1 MSYDKPFAGL
11 KVIDVSQGVAGP
23 YCAMLLAQYGANV
36 IKVEPPGVGDWARN
50 LGVVYGDQCAYSLPA
65 NLGKRAIALDLK
77 QDDGRA
83 ILWRLIKDADVFLQ
97 GFRPGVID
105 RLGFGY
111 DAVSEREPRIIYL
124 SVSGFGQMGPLAERP
139 AMDPIL
145 QAYTGLTVENRG
157 EDGIPHRTPII
168 AIDMSTALYA
178 YSAVSTALYARRD
191 EQRGRHIEASLMQA
205 AAGLQVVRLMQ
216 SYLEG
221 GAIKPPGAPSG
232 VYQVADGWMTITV
245 VRLHEWLG
253 FCRAVG
259 LDEFAADETLKT
271 TQGRYDQAGE
281 INAALRPLLASQ
293 PFAHWSDRLAAERIM
308 HEQLNSYTGFLEQP
322 HVEASG
328 AIAWLHHPHV
338 PGEAADAAGDRRAA
352 LRRRQQSRH
361 RAGTGRAQRHHPARA
376 RLHGGRD
383 RRSRPPWRG
392 GAGRCA
398 ALIRLPHVIEEAG
411 DRLQP
416 VVGRHDT
423 EIGAAHHRI
432 ARFRGKLPGE
442 AHTVVVAFD
451 IAGAAEAMAR
461 EAFLHTDDHG
471 VDAVPSLALQH
482 WIEIAGAL
490 GPGLGNEIA
499 TTAAVGLVPRRD
511 VAIDQISQ
519 RVHVWLLHLSHPMR
533 CGTTFLQHGAAGRLH
548 RR

>member
-65 NLGKRAIALDLK
+65 NFGKRGIALDLK
-77 QDDGRA
+77 HDDGRA
-83 ILWRLIKDADVFLQ
+83 ILWRLINGADVFLQ

-111 DAVSEREPRIIYL
+111 DAVAEREPRIIYL
-124 SVSGFGQMGPLAERP
+124 SVSGFGQIGPLAERP

-145 QAYTGLTVENRG
+145 QAYTGLTVENKG

-191 EQRGRHIEASLMQA
+191 QTRGRHIEASLMQA

-216 SYLEG
+216 SYLED
-221 GAIKPPGAPSG
+221 GAIRPPGAPSG
-232 VYQVADGWMTITV
+232 VYQVADGWITVTV

-253 FCRAVG
+253 FCKAVDLPG
-259 LDEFAADETLKT
+259 FSADERFRT
-271 TQGRYDQAGE
+271 TQGRYDHSNE

-293 PFAHWSDRLAAERIM
+293 PFAHWSERLAAERIM
-308 HEQLNSYTGFLEQP
+308 HERLNSYSGFLEQP
-322 HVEASG
+322 QVEASG

-338 PGEAADAAGDRRAA
+338 PK
-352 LRRRQQSRH
+352 Q
-361 RAGTGRAQRHHPARA
+361 
-376 RLHGGRD
+376 
-383 RRSRPPWRG
+383 
-392 GAGRCA
+392 
-398 ALIRLPHVIEEAG
+398 LPMPQV
-411 DRLQP
+411 
-416 VVGRHDT
+416 
-423 EIGAAHHRI
+423 IGAPP
-432 ARFRGKLPGE
+432 F
-442 AHTVVVAFD
+442 
-451 IAGAAEAMAR
+451 
-461 EAFLHTDDHG
+461 
-471 VDAVPSLALQH
+471 VDGSRLAT
-482 WIEIAGAL
+482 A
-490 GPGLGNEIA
+490 PGLGEHTETILREHGYTADEIA
-499 TTAAVGLVPRRD
+499 DLARRGV
-511 VAIDQISQ
+511 VA
-519 RVHVWLLHLSHPMR
+519 LA
-533 CGTTFLQHGAAGRLH
+533 GA

>member
-50 LGVVYGDQCAYSLPA
+50 LGVMYGDQCAYSIPA

-77 QDDGRA
+77 QADGQS
-83 ILWRLIKDADVFLQ
+83 ILWRLISGADVFLQ

-111 DAVSEREPRIIYL
+111 KDVAEREPRIIYL

-145 QAYTGLTVENRG
+145 QAYTGLTVENKG

-191 EQRGRHIEASLMQA
+191 ETRGRHIEASLMQA

-221 GAIKPPGAPSG
+221 GAIRPPGAPSG

-253 FCRAVG
+253 FCKAVD
-259 LDEFAADETLKT
+259 LPDFAADERFRA
-271 TQGRYDQAGE
+271 TQGRFDHSDE
-281 INAALRPLLASQ
+281 INGVLRPLLASR
-293 PFAHWSDRLAAERIM
+293 PFSHWSERLAAERIM
-308 HEQLNSYTGFLEQP
+308 HEQLNSYTSFLEQP
-322 HVEASG
+322 HVAESG
-328 AIAWLHHPHV
+328 AVAWLHHPHV
-338 PGEAADAAGDRRAA
+338 PKPLPMPQVIGA
-352 LRRRQQSRH
+352 
-361 RAGTGRAQRHHPARA
+361 
-376 RLHGGRD
+376 
-383 RRSRPPWRG
+383 PPLVDG
-392 GAGRCA
+392 GA
-398 ALIRLPHVIEEAG
+398 
-411 DRLQP
+411 
-416 VVGRHDT
+416 
-423 EIGAAHHRI
+423 
-432 ARFRGKLPGE
+432 
-442 AHTVVVAFD
+442 
-451 IAGAAEAMAR
+451 
-461 EAFLHTDDHG
+461 
-471 VDAVPSLALQH
+471 LATS
-482 WIEIAGAL
+482 
-490 GPGLGNEIA
+490 PGLGQHTDVILREHGYTANEIA
-499 TTAAVGLVPRRD
+499 D
-511 VAIDQISQ
+511 FVAREVVTVQK
-519 RVHVWLLHLSHPMR
+519 
-533 CGTTFLQHGAAGRLH
+533 A
-548 RR
+548 